1 MSLLDLATK
10 EVPKRSSNDAHQTMR
25 VMTGVTTRVTTSALP
40 SPPADPS
47 NITELNPQMQAAPA
61 PGGMSVN

>member
-10 EVPKRSSNDAHQTMR
+10 EVPKRSSNDTHQTMR
-25 VMTGVTTRVTTSALP
+25 VMTGVTASALP